1 MRWFIVAGDP
11 SGDSHAAKVIQ
22 AGRALADSLE
32 VSLEIRGVGGACM
45 AQAGADLMID
55 PAEMGTRLGRVGIA
69 LESLP
74 YHMML
79 AMRIRRALRSFQPDV
94 VLLVDYGGFN
104 LQLARLL
111 QRDGH
116 RLAYFIPPQVWAT
129 RPGRLRVLQRTIDH
143 VFCIFPF
150 EEALYQQAGMS
161 ATYVGHPLVGSLPP
175 AVSRETFC
183 QAWGLDPQRP
193 ILAMM
198 PGSRQLEVVQLLPA
212 MLAAVDVIAKDRQ
225 DLVAPIPQFVLSQ
238 ADNLEPAWFSQQLQL
253 AQAGLSNRQCGQP
266 LTVVPG
272 PAHSLMSVADVGV
285 IASGTATLEAALYGL
300 PHVLVYRLPPMAYR
314 VVRLVT
320 KRDIIGLPNILTNQR
335 NPIVPE
341 LLQENVTARRIS
353 DALAPFFD
361 ATSFANQRYQTGVAS
376 IRRQLQPAQ
385 VTAPSGQVMLTG
397 PERVALGLFARY
409 WKRPA
414 SRPQAEA
421 LLSGSE
427 PVLERNT

>member
-1 MRWFIVAGDP
+1 
-11 SGDSHAAKVIQ
+11 
-22 AGRALADSLE
+22 
-32 VSLEIRGVGGACM
+32 
-45 AQAGADLMID
+45 
-55 PAEMGTRLGRVGIA
+55 
-69 LESLP
+69 
-74 YHMML
+74 
-79 AMRIRRALRSFQPDV
+79 
-94 VLLVDYGGFN
+94 
-104 LQLARLL
+104 
-111 QRDGH
+111 
-116 RLAYFIPPQVWAT
+116 
-129 RPGRLRVLQRTIDH
+129 
-143 VFCIFPF
+143 
-150 EEALYQQAGMS
+150 
-161 ATYVGHPLVGSLPP
+161 
-175 AVSRETFC
+175 
-183 QAWGLDPQRP
+183 
-193 ILAMM
+193 
-198 PGSRQLEVVQLLPA
+198 
-212 MLAAVDVIAKDRQ
+212 
-225 DLVAPIPQFVLSQ
+225 
-238 ADNLEPAWFSQQLQL
+238 
-253 AQAGLSNRQCGQP
+253 
-266 LTVVPG
+266 
-272 PAHSLMSVADVGV
+272 MSVADVGV